1 MLMPVPNGHTQRQV
15 INTALSFLLTQRVV
29 QMEIM
34 AHTDGVSSKAF
45 MVLHLVHMKVTQVV
59 A

>member
-1 MLMPVPNGHTQRQV
+1 MATLRQV